1 MLKNLASQ
9 IAETTSS
16 VIGYEVLV
24 TDKNSIVIGASDTS
38 RIGTFHEGSKKVL
51 STKKPLNHYPGYAK
65 NLKGTKPGWTVP
77 IIINNDVVGTI
88 GITGEY
94 EVVNKYG
101 LLAQKYA
108 EIILKEEIYQ
118 RSASLS
124 QEAIQNFIQE
134 ILVFDDKTNDE
145 SMMLTRGHE
154 LGYDLKPP
162 HIAIVIDI
170 CHFQEI
176 TESIYKNKTKNESAE
191 INIQLLK
198 HSIQSIIKS
207 IFDGANDVCAPM
219 GNDKFIV
226 LNALTY
232 KYDDSKVIEN
242 IKEKCNTIIQKL
254 EDKNIAAV
262 IGIST
267 ICDNISSLSRI
278 YKEAW
283 NILSIGKRLNK
294 SGAFYIKEYFLETL
308 LYNSPTNIK
317 YLANS
322 SMLDLK
328 KQADCQELFKTIRAW
343 YDSGFN
349 QRKTSEM
356 LYIHRNTLN
365 YRIEKIQKICGVNL
379 FNPREALDIYITIIM
394 MELDLVK

>member
-1 MLKNLASQ
+1 M
-9 IAETTSS
+9 
-16 VIGYEVLV
+16 
-24 TDKNSIVIGASDTS
+24 IGASDTS